1 VLFEGV
7 SSHGNGLVKVTRHGA
22 WLALRFDESEQ
33 GLSFTSDATHP
44 EEYAAGAA
52 LPHVLGFEYLRVMAA
67 AAAGFAALNGVDLS
81 RFAPRGAPE
90 PRIVCVG
97 LGAGALPAF
106 LAHHFSPN
114 GARVAVAEIDPVII
128 HVTRSVLGVQFDSA
142 ETAEELLAFPKAAA
156 AGGKNNKRANGVPQA
171 AQAPRAPFAVAQ
183 ADGCAL
189 VAALAAEV
197 SAGRDRGAS
206 LLLLDAYEARGRI
219 PAHLK
224 QDDFLAA
231 CGAALAP
238 DGLVVANLFNGTP
251 NSAPRKEMAAY
262 ARALAAA
269 VGPVYSV
276 KVQAQ
281 QTNVILVAAKAGSAL
296 GQENSARGGF
306 PSRGALSDA
315 VRRVARASGWEYD
328 AGAAVERMF
337 ELRFRA
343 GGVAE
348 VVPGRFIDWPKE
360 SSAADHTYVD

>member
-1 VLFEGV
+1 VLFEGA
-7 SSHGNGLVKVTRHGA
+7 SAHGNGAVRVTRHGP
-22 WLALRFDESEQ
+22 WLALRFDASEQ
-33 GLSFTSDATHP
+33 GLSYASDPSAP
-44 EEYAAGAA
+44 DYAGGAA

-67 AAAGFAALNGVDLS
+67 AAVGFAALNGCDLS
-81 RFAPRGAPE
+81 RFSPRDAPAPR
-90 PRIVCVG
+90 ILCVG

-106 LAHHFSPN
+106 LAYHFAPN

-128 HVTRSVLGVQFDSA
+128 HVTRSVLGVQFDTA
-142 ETAEELLAFPKAAA
+142 ETAEELLAAPKSSSSSRS
-156 AGGKNNKRANGVPQA
+156 KRANGV
-171 AQAPRAPFAVAQ
+171 APPPPAPFAVAQ
-183 ADGCAL
+183 ADGCAV

-197 SAGRDRGAS
+197 AAGRDRGAS
-206 LLLLDAYEARGRI
+206 LLLLDAYEAHGRI

-251 NSAPRKEMAAY
+251 NSAPRKEMGAY

-296 GQENSARGGF
+296 G
-306 PSRGALSDA
+306 GANGADGAPTRAALTDA
-315 VRRVARASGWEYD
+315 VRRVARAGGWEYD

-337 ELRFRA
+337 ALRVRP

-348 VVPGRFIDWPKE
+348 VVPGRLIDWPKE
-360 SSAADHTYVD
+360 SSAADHTYAD